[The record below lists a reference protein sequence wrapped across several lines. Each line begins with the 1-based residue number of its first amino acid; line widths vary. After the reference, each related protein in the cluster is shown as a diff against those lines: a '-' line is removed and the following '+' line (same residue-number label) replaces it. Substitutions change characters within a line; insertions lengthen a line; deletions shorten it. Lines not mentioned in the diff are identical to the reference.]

1 MTTATTRLLGTYDLD
16 PGWTERPR
24 PVPAQIGGVAR
35 ADGPCPVS
43 YAAIAG
49 D

>member
-1 MTTATTRLLGTYDLD
+1 MI
-16 PGWTERPR
+16 PVWSEHPR

-35 ADGPCPVS
+35 AAGPCLLDYV
-43 YAAIAG
+43 AL